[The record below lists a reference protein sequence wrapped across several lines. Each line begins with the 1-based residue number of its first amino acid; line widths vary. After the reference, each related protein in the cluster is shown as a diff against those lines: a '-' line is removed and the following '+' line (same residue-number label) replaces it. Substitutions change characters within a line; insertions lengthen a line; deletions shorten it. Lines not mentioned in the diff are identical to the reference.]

1 MPRDNLIVDCK
12 TCREALSARLD
23 GEPEPVPAAWTDQH
37 FRDCGACQSW
47 HAQATIVTRALRVRS
62 ATPTPDLAEAVLAA
76 APSPIPRRWW
86 PRVALAG
93 VALAQLALGTAQVF
107 GADVGVAH
115 GEHSAE
121 GMTAHLLNE
130 STAWNLALGMGMFW
144 VALRTRAA
152 SGMLPVLSGFLAVLT
167 AFSVHDLIAGHV
179 ALSRVVSHGL
189 LVLGLG
195 LLYAVHRQRN
205 HRDPAPGR
213 PEALTEPTETTYVTR
228 EFAGQHEDGRQPR
241 RPPLR
246 PASHHR
252 AA

>member
-37 FRDCGACQSW
+37 FRDSRACQPG
-47 HAQATIVTRALRVRS
+47 HTQPHTVTRALRVRS

-121 GMTAHLLNE
+121 GMT
-130 STAWNLALGMGMFW
+130 
-144 VALRTRAA
+144 
-152 SGMLPVLSGFLAVLT
+152 
-167 AFSVHDLIAGHV
+167 
-179 ALSRVVSHGL
+179 
-189 LVLGLG
+189 
-195 LLYAVHRQRN
+195 
-205 HRDPAPGR
+205 
-213 PEALTEPTETTYVTR
+213 
-228 EFAGQHEDGRQPR
+228 
-241 RPPLR
+241 
-246 PASHHR
+246 
-252 AA
+252 